1 MRIQD
6 LTASTRTA
14 LTSNDLIV
22 FDEYQSA
29 GVYTTKKIEASK
41 IVNDPRPYKV
51 LSCLVT
57 QSGTSNPTFTILEN
71 TFNGTPTM
79 EYLSTGYYSVTLSG
93 EITINKLVGQIVP
106 VAPSRLVNRYGVSYL
121 DANRVQLSTGT
132 PSTLS
137 GQTSANS
144 LLSADWLE
152 FRVYN

>member
-6 LTASTRTA
+6 LTTSTRTK

-29 GVYTTKKIEASK
+29 GVYTTKKVTADKLDS
-41 IVNDPRPYKV
+41 RPYKV

-57 QSGTSNPTFTILEN
+57 QSGTSAPTFTILEN

-79 EYLSTGYYSVTLSG
+79 EYLSTGYYSVTLTG
-93 EITINKLVGQIVP
+93 EITSNKLVGQIVP

-121 DANRVQLSTGT
+121 DANRVQLSSGT
-132 PSTLS
+132 PSSLS